1 MTSTIN
7 KIYQKYWIAQCH
19 YIRNGEEFCGY
30 MTLLGENE
38 DQAISEMRHYF
49 SQYKEQ
55 YSAAVYDDIAPAIMF
70 IKSSNKLELP
80 LIRQLRKQNSEQ
92 INAILIDEKNLTN
105 PLPSEKGDIYYQAGA
120 PEFINGC
127 TLYLVIDSGE
137 YLRQT
142 GQSLVPMLYGS
153 CLPWQPL
160 YQGETQTSLEDNA
173 PYLVQILSN
182 KAGQRLLNDYMCMP
196 NKGTL
201 GLFLN
206 SSKPFFEL
214 HRQLRKLTYLYNQ
227 KLNTWNFFR
236 FYDVT
241 HFIPFIESL
250 KEGQLLNV
258 VSGINAFYGYNKEY
272 IDGIKITFNSHYLS
286 HDGVKESLFI
296 NENLYRYYSNLTL
309 IQNIEKAKQLIIQFS
324 PDANDNNTIELD
336 NYCLKLANQ
345 SFLEDITQ
353 TQAILYTLLAR
364 YISGDDLQKWKEAT
378 EYAMPYKHNQVLF
391 SYHRYIYCSDNQG
404 VNS

>member
-1 MTSTIN
+1 MNSAIN
-7 KIYQKYWIAQCH
+7 NIYQKYWVAQCH
-19 YIRNGEEFCGY
+19 YTREGEDYCGY
-30 MTLLGENE
+30 MTLLGDDEY
-38 DQAISEMRHYF
+38 QAINEMRRYF

-55 YSAAVYDDIAPAIMF
+55 YSAAVYDNITSAINF
-70 IKSSNKLELP
+70 IKQSKKLELP
-80 LIRQLRKQNSEQ
+80 LIRQLRQQNSEQ
-92 INAILIDEKNLTN
+92 LNAILIDEKNLTN
-105 PLPSEKGDIYYQAGA
+105 QLPSERGDIKYQVGT

-137 YLRQT
+137 YKRQT
-142 GQSLVPMLYGS
+142 GQSLIPMLYGS

-182 KAGQRLLNDYMCMP
+182 KAGQQLLDDYMCMP

-206 SSKPFFEL
+206 SVKPFFEL

-250 KEGQLLNV
+250 TEGQLLNV

-272 IDGIKITFNSHYLS
+272 IDGIKITFNTYYLS
-286 HDGVKESLFI
+286 NSGIKESLFI
-296 NENLYRYYSNLTL
+296 NERLYKYYSNLTL
-309 IQNIEKAKQLIIQFS
+309 MQNIEKAKQLIIQFS
-324 PDANDNNTIELD
+324 PEANDNNNIELD

-364 YISGDDLQKWKEAT
+364 YLSCDDLQKWKEAT